1 MTSQIVIINGNRS
14 FAITESNLTLDEFK
28 TYVGEEKIFE
38 ISQKL
43 SAVALVSGS
52 GRFDSQKIKN
62 HITRYLAKTDMDE
75 IKSVLEI
82 KNTLNDCIVKSTRK
96 SDPSKYV
103 KSTFPKFENMIIGIS
118 KNLNKYE
125 FIEYLKMNSLN
136 ENINVLDNNNLLNN
150 SINKLRNTLFDIN
163 DKYDSNEL
171 KFYLKRNYYNYLVK
185 LSTNLVLVGYDEEY
199 ENPTY
204 IKYAILF
211 NNDGKLE
218 IYDEYFLNNCNST
231 MIFTIAQDEDINLNL
246 TGFNDKSY
254 YDIQKIVFNF
264 FDEIVENVSDEFIN
278 SLNNKLEEDIFN
290 IKLNN
295 LAEIIDYIEFLPDE
309 EILNFLEILI
319 QLTSIKKK
327 FSKQPHTVGGKTV
340 KTVLR
345 KYDGVKFIE

>member
-1 MTSQIVIINGNRS
+1 MTTQIVIINGNRS

-136 ENINVLDNNNLLNN
+136 ENINVLDNNNLLN
-150 SINKLRNTLFDIN
+150 TLFDIN

-185 LSTNLVLVGYDEEY
+185 LSTNLVLV
-199 ENPTY
+199 
-204 IKYAILF
+204 
-211 NNDGKLE
+211 
-218 IYDEYFLNNCNST
+218 
-231 MIFTIAQDEDINLNL
+231 
-246 TGFNDKSY
+246 
-254 YDIQKIVFNF
+254 
-264 FDEIVENVSDEFIN
+264 
-278 SLNNKLEEDIFN
+278 
-290 IKLNN
+290 
-295 LAEIIDYIEFLPDE
+295 EIILRKLLI
-309 EILNFLEILI
+309 ILNFYRM
-319 QLTSIKKK
+319 KK
-327 FSKQPHTVGGKTV
+327 
-340 KTVLR
+340 
-345 KYDGVKFIE
+345 Y